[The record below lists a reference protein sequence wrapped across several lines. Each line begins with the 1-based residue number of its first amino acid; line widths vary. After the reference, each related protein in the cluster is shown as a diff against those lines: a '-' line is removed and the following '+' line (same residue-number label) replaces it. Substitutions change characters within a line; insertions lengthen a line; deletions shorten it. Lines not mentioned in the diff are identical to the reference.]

1 MKQALVGTVLAMVL
15 LWSGPFIEAQQIMA
29 TNSSTVV
36 PTLVKYS
43 GTLTD
48 LIGKPLSGTVGVTFL
63 LYKDEQGGAPLWMET
78 QKVTPDKSGHYTV
91 ALGIALEVSS
101 R

>member
-1 MKQALVGTVLAMVL
+1 MKQAPVGTVLAMVL
-15 LWSGPFIEAQQIMA
+15 LWSGPFIEAQIMA

-36 PTLVKYS
+36 PTLVKYR

-48 LIGKPLSGTVGVTFL
+48 LIGKLLSGTVGVTFL
-63 LYKDEQGGAPLWMET
+63 LYKDEQGGAPLWRET
-78 QKVTPDKSGHYTV
+78 QNVTPDKSGHYTV

>member
-1 MKQALVGTVLAMVL
+1 VA
-15 LWSGPFIEAQQIMA
+15 SQIMA

-43 GTLTD
+43 DTLTD

-63 LYKDEQGGAPLWMET
+63 LY
-78 QKVTPDKSGHYTV
+78 
-91 ALGIALEVSS
+91 
-101 R
+101 